1 MSMPLPLPFEQE
13 EPQAS
18 PQKVTPRQ
26 LLGLREAEWRPHL
39 ESVSLVSE
47 APFNQRQLDQAA
59 RALGAVFTEEIGV
72 YGRSDLHRWPACTA
86 AVTVGVAT
94 SRYASGTFWPALWE
108 TTGVPAP
115 RQKADA
121 WGTRFLRSLEILG
134 VDAFPG
140 MTYPYVDP
148 ILMHSGIPTYC
159 LGDVF
164 DLLLHRGA
172 VEPGLDAHGFHLWAV
187 SGRHRLKDLDMPAGR
202 FISSGGDYALETIER
217 CMHLLELLREDPD
230 AAPREVGLPRRFRAP
245 AVAALERAASR
256 GALPR
261 HPLSHS
267 SRPRSARPRLRLDPF
282 VHGVHVVLPVLDDSA
297 NLDVFWEITTDDD
310 THTVSGGHRWG
321 SGAAEQTV
329 FAVPRPARTV
339 SVTPRG
345 LGVREQLTL
354 VDPDDPLLIFDDA
367 GAPVGSDTALPPG
380 PVWVLHPSIAALE
393 VSEEVEELGRYD
405 VPYGWEGWALLRLRL
420 ARDARIGLAGHPEH
434 RVRGRERP
442 RLEASDPIP
451 GVTTQHG
458 APVHAERPTVVLP
471 APEGAP
477 VPWQVEVRSAEEG
490 RLLWR
495 TRADSGKRVPLFQGG
510 ETVVG
515 SFTVSVRGPLGRGIS
530 RQITVAEGF
539 GALHEPATRLLE
551 AAGLTPA
558 RSRLSPPGGAEAE
571 PALLSFPADTPALPA
586 TLRSGTSV
594 LPVTV
599 SPPHMSL
606 LLTRE
611 HAPRRRTRPLR
622 LDCEAI
628 ADYGDLVVRLPEG
641 GQSRPGPL
649 HVLHGDDVV
658 QQVEAG
664 ASLGSHAHRYPL
676 GQVVDTAAA
685 RRHLR
690 LVLAHGQT
698 LVPVAVIRP
707 RRLAVGASVHDNVV
721 HLDGFPGIDDVSAAV
736 YECGAPWRAPTVV
749 PVSADGR
756 FTLPEGTAGPVR
768 ILLAVDD
775 PWSVGDWPRWPEPD
789 DPNTVG
795 CDLPGR
801 PEGADAEEELL
812 CAAFA
817 EGSGIAELPL
827 THDNAV
833 RLWRVLGGHRVLSR
847 SGVSGDRVEACAA
860 ALGRS
865 PVAALLAHGAA
876 EPAPDESVHSLVS
889 GGIVTVA
896 AGGRVPADQAAEL
909 WHRLPSAAALATS
922 DLLPLIDPDAPSPE
936 HVELL
941 EQLERRCGPVATA
954 LLRGQTDPARHAGR
968 FDAATEQLALM
979 PEEQITAI
987 WREAGVVPR
996 ALLDEDSRTQAALG
1010 LFRAR
1015 NQAELHRLRRD
1026 AAELSR
1032 NVLSAAGK
1040 LSPVYR
1046 RPVTELLEPR
1056 YTVGASR
1063 WRNLPTVSLAMA
1075 LTARLAAR
1083 SVPAFVPLAQAH
1095 RPLWSDLARS
1105 APDLVRID
1113 IVLAELALAGA
1124 ERAHLAQRR
1133 ARGPRPGEGL
1143 FRTA

>member
-1 MSMPLPLPFEQE
+1 MSMPLPLPFEQGT
-13 EPQAS
+13 PRTT

-26 LLGLREAEWRPHL
+26 LLGVREAEWRPHL

-59 RALGAVFTEEIGV
+59 QALGAVFTEEIGV

-108 TTGVPAP
+108 TTRVPAP
-115 RQKADA
+115 RQRTDI

-134 VDAFPG
+134 VDPFPG
-140 MTYPYVDP
+140 MTFPYVDP

-159 LGDVF
+159 LGDLF
-164 DLLLHRGA
+164 DLLLHRIA

-202 FISSGGDYALETIER
+202 FISSGGDYALETVER

-230 AAPREVGLPRRFRAP
+230 AAPSEVGLPRRFHAP
-245 AVAALERAASR
+245 AVSALERAAKR

-261 HPLSHS
+261 HLLSHS
-267 SRPRSARPRLRLDPF
+267 SRPRSTRPRLRLDPF
-282 VHGVHVVLPVLDDSA
+282 VHGVHVVLPVLEDSA

-310 THTVSGGHRWG
+310 THTVPGGHRWG

-329 FAVPRPARTV
+329 FAVPRPVRTV

-354 VDPDDPLLIFDDA
+354 VDPDDPLLIFDDS
-367 GAPVGSDTALPPG
+367 GVLVGSDTALPPG
-380 PVWVLHPSIAALE
+380 PVWVLHPSATALE
-393 VSEEVEELGRYD
+393 LSEEVEELGSFD
-405 VPYGWEGWALLRLRL
+405 VPYGWEGWSLLRLGL
-420 ARDARIGLAGHPEH
+420 ARDARVGLVGCPEH

-442 RLEASDPIP
+442 RLEMSDAIP

-477 VPWQVEVRSAEEG
+477 VPWHVEVRSAEEG

-495 TRADSGKRVPLFQGG
+495 DRADSGEHVRLFQG
-510 ETVVG
+510 EEPVVG

-539 GALHEPATRLLE
+539 GAHHEPNSRLIE
-551 AAGLTPA
+551 AAGLAPA
-558 RSRLSPPGGAEAE
+558 RSRLSSPDGAEAE
-571 PALLSFPADTPALPA
+571 PALLAFPADTPALPA

-611 HAPRRRTRPLR
+611 HAPRRRTRPVR
-622 LDCEAI
+622 LDCETV

-641 GQSRPGPL
+641 GQGSPGPL

-658 QQVEAG
+658 QQIEAG
-664 ASLGSHAHRYPL
+664 ASLGSRTHRYPL
-676 GQVVDTAAA
+676 GQMVDTAATK
-685 RRHLR
+685 RHLR
-690 LVLAHGQT
+690 LVLAYGRD
-698 LVPVAVIRP
+698 LVPVAVVRP
-707 RRLAVGASVHDNVV
+707 RRLAVGASVHDRVV

-736 YECGAPWRAPTVV
+736 YECGAPWRAPVV
-749 PVSADGR
+749 APVNADGSIV
-756 FTLPEGTAGPVR
+756 LPERAAGPVR

-775 PWSVGDWPRWPEPD
+775 PWSVGDWPRWPDPD
-789 DPNTVG
+789 DPNAVG
-795 CDLPGR
+795 CGLPGR
-801 PEGADAEEELL
+801 PEGADAGEESL
-812 CAAFA
+812 CAAFSD
-817 EGSGIAELPL
+817 GSGLAELPL

-833 RLWRVLGGHRVLSR
+833 RLWRVLGGRRVLLR
-847 SGVSGDRVEACAA
+847 SGVPVHLLEACAT
-860 ALGRS
+860 ALSRS

-876 EPAPDESVHSLVS
+876 EPAPDESVRSLVS
-889 GGIVTVA
+889 GGIATVA
-896 AGGRVPADQAAEL
+896 AGGRVPATQAAEL

-922 DLLPLIDPDAPSPE
+922 DLLPLIDPDSPSPE
-936 HVELL
+936 HTELL
-941 EQLERRCGPVATA
+941 EQLEQRCGPIAAA
-954 LLRGQTDPARHAGR
+954 LLRGEADPARRSGL

-987 WREAGVVPR
+987 WREARVVPR

-1015 NQAELHRLRRD
+1015 NQAELHRVRRE
-1026 AAELSR
+1026 AADISQS
-1032 NVLSAAGK
+1032 VLSTAGK
-1040 LSPVYR
+1040 LSSAYR
-1046 RPVTELLEPR
+1046 RPVIELLEPR
-1056 YTVGASR
+1056 HTVGASR
-1063 WRNLPTVSLAMA
+1063 WRNLPAASLAMA

-1083 SVPAFVPLAQAH
+1083 SVPAFVSLSRAH
-1095 RPLWSDLARS
+1095 QPLWGDLARS